1 MALSFPNQSR
11 SLDATRC
18 ADTVGAAT
26 GAGVPDMG
34 GAEDAPLEQKP
45 RLPRLLIEAE
55 RIVMTR
61 LA

>member
-1 MALSFPNQSR
+1 MGL
-11 SLDATRC
+11 
-18 ADTVGAAT
+18 DTVGAAT

-61 LA
+61 LARRASTSRRGL

>member
-1 MALSFPNQSR
+1 MGL
-11 SLDATRC
+11 
-18 ADTVGAAT
+18 DTVGAAT
-26 GAGVPDMG
+26 GAMG
-34 GAEDAPLEQKP
+34 GAEHAPLEQKP